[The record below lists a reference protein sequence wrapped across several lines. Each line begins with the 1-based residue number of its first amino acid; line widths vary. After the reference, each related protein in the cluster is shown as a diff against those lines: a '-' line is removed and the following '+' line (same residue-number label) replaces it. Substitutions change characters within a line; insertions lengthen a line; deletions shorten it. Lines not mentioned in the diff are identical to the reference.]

1 MKRNLS
7 SQLTS
12 LLLCAGLMGLAG
24 CGTDA
29 TQTAPDATSD
39 DTGGTTDAASDDTD
53 VAAVDA
59 DGGGKDVG
67 QADGQG
73 ADGSDTADG
82 AADAAETTDDVA
94 ADVAE
99 TTADAVADAG
109 DDAVDDGAADAA
121 PDAVADASDATG
133 DAGGDDG
140 DSGSAD
146 GESDASTQPGKATF
160 HATACQ
166 KDGDCLIP
174 CATSGLCKEG
184 KCTYFAKASMCLAPA
199 GAGKVGCYPA
209 GAKDAAQPCLSCN
222 PTISNEQ
229 LSSLQTLLAIN
240 DANHGFEITD
250 LTGGEGKLT
259 WQLAS
264 KRSVSGGQSLYFGDP
279 VAFHY
284 ANDQKVHAAATT
296 KPLKV
301 PSFAGVKPTL
311 SFWLYLDTE
320 QSDGYDLLTVSSV
333 EGETVTG
340 LWNSDAIGGS
350 THKVWKLIHVDV
362 SALAGKDVRFRFE
375 FDSKDGFVNAY
386 EGAYIDDVSLRTGCC
401 GALSDCNDGNA
412 CTADSCG
419 PGSASAGL
427 PVCSHAPKADCCAS
441 AVDCDDGKPCTLDLC
456 PNPGGSCSH
465 SQKPSCCASAADCDD
480 KDACTIDHC
489 PKAGSTCQHTD
500 TCCKSDGECVSA
512 DSCLKG
518 SCSGGECVFTSACCL
533 KDGECDDINPCTVDT
548 CSSGK
553 CKQTASTAAG
563 CCSPQPYSAT
573 FSGDLDGWVSDAT
586 ITGLSWYQATF
597 PHDLADKKGDGAA
610 LMGTPGID
618 LAGIIGSSNYVTL
631 TSPEITLPPAQEL
644 KLSFQVMFDLSLKST
659 LQTVNV
665 YILHKGKQTTL
676 NSAITYAASGKDGW
690 LPFQAETSSLAGQ
703 TFQIQLRGRIYGS
716 GSGTTGKGIWLDDVK
731 FEATCSPKSCI
742 NSSACPSVSQ
752 CLSGICTDG
761 TCGYVDSCCASDA
774 DCVSSNLCIAS
785 KCSAGKC
792 SFLQT
797 KGCCMGAGDCNDGN
811 LCTADVC
818 PAPGQQCQAPTLPG
832 CCLSSS
838 ECNDNNT
845 CTDDTC
851 IGNKCISK
859 NSCCKADS
867 DCSDGETKCTTDTCN
882 ANGKCVNTPT
892 GASGCCTPVPF
903 LDDFEKG
910 PGSWTFTNS
919 AGITKGWQVVGNALV
934 FNSPLGALYYGDP
947 SAGNYNFGDSNG
959 TAVSPLILVPSGYKS
974 ELSFWVYMDTES
986 GTAYDVMQVF
996 MVEGTQKQSVFT
1008 KTAAGFSTGKWYQV
1022 KVDTSSKA
1030 GKSISLEIVFD
1041 SIDSVANSTK
1051 GAFVDD
1057 VKLTVACGG

>member
-1 MKRNLS
+1 MKRNLPS
-7 SQLTS
+7 HLTS
-12 LLLCAGLMGLAG
+12 LLLCFSLMGVAS
-24 CGTDA
+24 CGNDTPQAQPD
-29 TQTAPDATSD
+29 TASD
-39 DTGGTTDAASDDTD
+39 DTGGATD
-53 VAAVDA
+53 VAGTDSDVVAGDVD
-59 DGGGKDVG
+59 GSGGKDG
-67 QADGQG
+67 DGKDGDGKDGQG
-73 ADGSDTADG
+73 SDVEDG
-82 AADAAETTDDVA
+82 AETTDPD
-94 ADVAE
+94 ADQDSSE
-99 TTADAVADAG
+99 AG
-109 DDAVDDGAADAA
+109 GDAVDDVGADAVEDAA
-121 PDAVADASDATG
+121 PDAVADAAPDAGDDANDAASDAVDGDTA
-133 DAGGDDG
+133 DAG
-140 DSGSAD
+140 
-146 GESDASTQPGKATF
+146 TIPGKVSF
-160 HATACQ
+160 HATACE

-184 KCTYFAKASMCLAPA
+184 KCTYFAKSTMCLAPA
-199 GAGKVGCYPA
+199 GDGKVGCFPP
-209 GAKDAAQPCLSCN
+209 GAKDEAQPCLSCN
-222 PTISNEQ
+222 PAISNEQ
-229 LSSLQTLLAIN
+229 LSSLQTLLPIN

-250 LTGGEGKLT
+250 LTNGEGKLT
-259 WQLAS
+259 WQLVT

-284 ANDQKVHAAATT
+284 ANDKKVHAAATT
-296 KPLKV
+296 NPLKV

-311 SFWLYLDTE
+311 SFWLFLDTE

-333 EGETVTG
+333 DGETASA
-340 LWNSDAIGGS
+340 LWKSDAIGGS

-419 PGSASAGL
+419 PGTASAGL
-427 PVCSHAPKADCCAS
+427 PVCSHAPTADCCAS

-456 PNPGGSCSH
+456 PKPGGACSH
-465 SQKPSCCASAADCDD
+465 SQKPGCCASAADCDD
-480 KDACTIDHC
+480 KNACTIDHC

-518 SCSGGECVFTSACCL
+518 SCSGGECVYTSACCL
-533 KDGECDDINPCTVDT
+533 KDGECDDFNPCTVDT

-573 FSGDLDGWVSDAT
+573 FSGDLDGWVSGAP
-586 ITGLSWYQATF
+586 IVGLSWYQAIF
-597 PHDLADKKGDGAA
+597 PHDLGDKKGDGAA
-610 LMGTPGID
+610 LMGTPGKD
-618 LAGIIGSSNYVTL
+618 LVGIIGSSNYVTL

-659 LQTVNV
+659 LQTMNV

-676 NSAITYAASGKDGW
+676 GSTLTYAATGKDGW

-703 TFQIQLRGRIYGS
+703 TFQVQLRGRIYGS
-716 GSGTTGKGIWLDDVK
+716 GAGTTGKGIWVDDVK
-731 FEATCSPKSCI
+731 FEATCSPKSCV

-761 TCGYVDSCCASDA
+761 TCGYVDSCCASDS
-774 DCVSSNLCIAS
+774 DCVSANLCISS
-785 KCSAGKC
+785 KCTSGKC
-792 SFLQT
+792 AFTQT

-811 LCTADVC
+811 PCTTDVC
-818 PAPGQQCQAPTLPG
+818 PAPGQQCQAPTIPG

-838 ECNDNNT
+838 ECNDSNV

-851 IGNKCISK
+851 IGNKCTNK

-867 DCSDGETKCTTDTCN
+867 DCGDGETKCTTDTCS
-882 ANGKCVNTPT
+882 ASGKCLHTPT
-892 GASGCCTPVPF
+892 GASGCCSPVPY

-919 AGITKGWQVVGNALV
+919 AGATKGWQVVGNAAV
-934 FNSPLGALYYGDP
+934 SKSPLGALYYGDA

-959 TAVSPLILVPSGYKS
+959 TAASPLFLVPAGYKS

-986 GTAYDVMQVF
+986 GTSYDALQVSLL
-996 MVEGTQKQSVFT
+996 EGGQKQTVFT
-1008 KTAAGFSTGKWYQV
+1008 KTASGFSTGKWYEV

-1030 GKSISLEIVFD
+1030 GKSVSLEFVFD
-1041 SIDSVANSTK
+1041 TIDSVANGTK
-1051 GAFVDD
+1051 GVFIDD